1 MKNKKAISPV
11 LAVLLMIA
19 VAVAAALITYAWVMT
34 YLESTTSRAGH
45 AIQIQSV
52 AFGATL
58 PGEPDS
64 NSVTIYAQNVG
75 DGTLKITDVYL
86 DGALV
91 KTYNPGMITV
101 EGATASIEIT
111 GQTFESTQKV
121 HIKVVCEDGTFTSG
135 TYTAEFEVIPADPSP

>member
-52 AFGATL
+52 SFDVG
-58 PGEPDS
+58 
-64 NSVTIYAQNVG
+64 SVKIYAQNVG
-75 DGTLKITDVYL
+75 DGTIIITDVYL
-86 DGALV
+86 DGAYVNATFLDEG
-91 KTYNPGMITV
+91 TTL
-101 EGATASIEIT
+101 EGATNTIT
-111 GQTFESTQKV
+111 YLGGTFESGQEV
-121 HIKVVCEDGTFTSG
+121 QVKVVCDDGTFTSG
-135 TYTAEFEVIPADPSP
+135 TYTVELPVV

>member
-1 MKNKKAISPV
+1 MKNEKGISPV

-52 AFGATL
+52 AFGGT
-58 PGEPDS
+58 DT
-64 NSVTIYAQNVG
+64 TIYAQNVG
-75 DGTLKITDVYL
+75 DGTIKITNVYL

-91 KTYNPGMITV
+91 SATFTSASSDPLVPFTDGTTLEGSTNTITLTDV
-101 EGATASIEIT
+101 FGAGDE
-111 GQTFESTQKV
+111 V
-121 HIKVVCEDGTFTSG
+121 HIKVVCDDGTFTSG
-135 TYTAEFEVIPADPSP
+135 TYTV

>member
-52 AFGATL
+52 AFTDTTAT
-58 PGEPDS
+58 
-64 NSVTIYAQNVG
+64 VYAQNVG
-75 DGTLKITDVYL
+75 DGTIVLSNAYL
-86 DGALV
+86 DGAINADLSPLPALDEGD
-91 KTYNPGMITV
+91 TATIAITV
-101 EGATASIEIT
+101 VAPA
-111 GQTFESTQKV
+111 TFEKGEEYKL
-121 HIKVVCEDGTFTSG
+121 KVVCKDGTFTEG
-135 TYTAEFEVIPADPSP
+135 TYTMP

>member
-52 AFGATL
+52 DVGGSL
-58 PGEPDS
+58 
-64 NSVTIYAQNVG
+64 YAQNVG
-75 DGTLKITDVYL
+75 DGTIVITDIYL
-86 DGALV
+86 DGAKLGASFSTSV
-91 KTYNPGMITV
+91 TEGLTV
-101 EGATASIEIT
+101 PIDISLGIYAS
-111 GQTFESTQKV
+111 GVDYHFKV
-121 HIKVVCEDGTFTSG
+121 TCDDGTFTSG
-135 TYTAEFEVIPADPSP
+135 TYTMP

>member
-52 AFGATL
+52 AFTSAT
-58 PGEPDS
+58 S
-64 NSVTIYAQNVG
+64 ATVYVQNVG
-75 DGTLKITDVYL
+75 DGALTLSDSYIDGLLFDIDDVL
-86 DGALV
+86 C
-91 KTYNPGMITV
+91 P
-101 EGATASIEIT
+101 EGETKGIAVT
-111 GQTFESTQKV
+111 GVYTTGGEYKF
-121 HIKVVCEDGTFTSG
+121 KVVATDGTFTSG
-135 TYTAEFEVIPADPSP
+135 TYTMP

>member
-52 AFGATL
+52 AFTPTSAT
-58 PGEPDS
+58 
-64 NSVTIYAQNVG
+64 VYAQNVG
-75 DGTLKITDVYL
+75 DGTIILSNAYEDGFL
-86 DGALV
+86 DDDATFTPSATLQEGETCQVGL
-91 KTYNPGMITV
+91 TGIYDSGV
-101 EGATASIEIT
+101 EYK
-111 GQTFESTQKV
+111 F
-121 HIKVVCEDGTFTSG
+121 KVVCEDGTFTEG
-135 TYTAEFEVIPADPSP
+135 TYTRP